1 LKIWDEIEKEDHG
14 INVEIIKSTPEEL
27 NKEKWMK
34 FLMDKHEAG
43 TYYPESYLK
52 QIRKIMNSKSGKL
65 GGV

>member
-34 FLMDKHEAG
+34 FLMDKH
-43 TYYPESYLK
+43 TT
-52 QIRKIMNSKSGKL
+52 QNHI
-65 GGV
+65 